1 MTPDTTANGL
11 RAAAR
16 ALEQVVRP
24 ALDAGNPLAVE
35 QLQMVMRFLGLAAE
49 RLPWRHARL
58 RRQVRQLAD
67 AAQALRAAA
76 QACGDE
82 VQAALAAAADAADA
96 ALAHP
101 ETPEAPLEQAGA
113 ALAAALSALVRES
126 AVRDEATR
134 RAVERTVLQAAGPW
148 AELQRA
154 WFAPLGLD
162 AEAEGLAPPA
172 QQLHP
177 TPDRDDPDR

>member
-24 ALDAGNPLAVE
+24 ALDATNPLAVE
-35 QLQMVMRFLGLAAE
+35 QLQMVTRFLGLAAE

-58 RRQVRQLAD
+58 RLQVQQIHDTARALHAAARACGGEVEAALGSASADAAAALAD
-67 AAQALRAAA
+67 A
-76 QACGDE
+76 G
-82 VQAALAAAADAADA
+82 
-96 ALAHP
+96 
-101 ETPEAPLEQAGA
+101 TPEARLEQAGA

-126 AVRDEATR
+126 AVRDETTR
-134 RAVERTVLQAAGPW
+134 RSVERTVLQAAGPW
-148 AELQRA
+148 TELQRA

-162 AEAEGLAPPA
+162 TEAQTLPPPA

-177 TPDRDDPDR
+177 YPARDETYR

>member
-1 MTPDTTANGL
+1 MTPDTTAEGL

-16 ALEQVVRP
+16 ALQQVVAP

-35 QLQMVMRFLGLAAE
+35 QLQMVTRYLGLAAE
-49 RLPWRHARL
+49 RLPWRHARQ
-58 RRQVRQLAD
+58 RRQVQQLHD
-67 AAQALRAAA
+67 AAQALHPAAR
-76 QACGDE
+76 ACGGE
-82 VQAALAAAADAADA
+82 LEAALASAAANAAA
-96 ALAHP
+96 ALAGA
-101 ETPEAPLEQAGA
+101 ETTEATLQQAGA

-134 RAVERTVLQAAGPW
+134 RAVERSVLQAARPW

-162 AEAEGLAPPA
+162 AEAEALPPPA
-172 QQLHP
+172 RQLQP
-177 TPDRDDPDR
+177 FPSRNEAPR

>member
-1 MTPDTTANGL
+1 MPDTTANGL
-11 RAAAR
+11 HAAAR

-24 ALDAGNPLAVE
+24 ALDASNPLAVE
-35 QLQMVMRFLGLAAE
+35 QLQMVTRYLALAAE

-58 RRQVRQLAD
+58 RRQVQQLHA
-67 AAQALRAAA
+67 AAQALRPAA
-76 QACGDE
+76 QACGGE
-82 VQAALAAAADAADA
+82 IEAALGSAAADAAA
-96 ALAHP
+96 ALAGA
-101 ETPEAPLEQAGA
+101 ETPEALLQRSGA

-134 RAVERTVLQAAGPW
+134 RAVERTVLQFARPW

-162 AEAEGLAPPA
+162 TEAQTLPPPA

-177 TPDRDDPDR
+177 YPARDETYR